1 MACLHSLGEEEVP
14 RLGGL
19 GEKGVLELLFL
30 AVLEAV
36 RLSLWVCWNKGMG
49 CCFGWG
55 AKKEVVLAQSVVVM
69 MIMLPRRTRPCMPQP
84 PANTDTTVS
93 RGGWHAACAACNGVM

>member
-19 GEKGVLELLFL
+19 GEKEVFDLLFL

-36 RLSLWVCWNKGMG
+36 RLSLWVGWNKGCG
-49 CCFGWG
+49 LFG
-55 AKKEVVLAQSVVVM
+55 
-69 MIMLPRRTRPCMPQP
+69 
-84 PANTDTTVS
+84 
-93 RGGWHAACAACNGVM
+93 